1 MNTLEVEA
9 AVKSLDGRWFGG
21 KMIRADLYSQEKF
34 EANDLTHW
42 LTYNF
47 YVNDISTQAVIIAI
61 AS

>member
-34 EANDLTHW
+34 EANDLTH
-42 LTYNF
+42 
-47 YVNDISTQAVIIAI
+47 
-61 AS
+61 